1 MIPLKY
7 NYRNLRVRWVT
18 TLMTMLSIAL
28 VVCAMVV
35 TYGLTD
41 GLEHALRISGHPLE
55 LIILRK
61 GATDET
67 GSTITTQQ
75 AEQLATQPEI
85 ARDEQG
91 VPLCSSEY
99 VTILNKPR
107 RHSAGSG

>member
-18 TLMTMLSIAL
+18 TLMTMISTGL

-35 TYGLTD
+35 TFGLTD

-55 LIILRK
+55 LIVMRK
-61 GATDET
+61 GASDET
-67 GSTITTQQ
+67 GSTITTKQ
-75 AEQLATQPEI
+75 AEELATLPEL

-91 VPLCSSEY
+91 TPLCSSEF
-99 VTILNKPR
+99 VTLLLKP
-107 RHSAGSG
+107 